1 MEDVNGPFGIPNFV
15 YLSFLNP
22 SSMRS
27 LLIFFLLVCFQMS
40 AQDSTYVRI
49 ELKQGAPV
57 EGKLKHQNDKSISI
71 EIPDTG
77 LLTIPWESVQAVI
90 RLNPN
95 EIPGQG
101 GRWSNPHPNRYFF
114 GPSAIPLKKGDKYYQ
129 NAYFLLNSIQIG
141 LNDHLSVGGGV
152 LIPFVLFLT
161 PKIGYQV
168 APKLHLGGGVLFA
181 TSLIRDLNFGV
192 GALYGSMTYGTQ
204 EHNLTVNL
212 GLGAVKENTGL
223 GSSDYTWKFAN
234 KPMLTLSGMTRIS
247 NRVMLMS
254 ENWLFNVTSVNYD
267 DGTGG
272 FVSRVSNY
280 EGIFSAGV
288 RILGRK
294 TAFDVGFLTPTGAQ
308 AAIPYLAYNMRF

>member
-1 MEDVNGPFGIPNFV
+1 MKKLIFI
-15 YLSFLNP
+15 
-22 SSMRS
+22 
-27 LLIFFLLVCFQMS
+27 LLIVIPCLAK
-40 AQDSTYVRI
+40 AQDSTYVHI

-57 EGKLKHQNDKSISI
+57 EGILKHQNDKSISV
-71 EIPDTG
+71 ELPGTG
-77 LLTIPWESVQAVI
+77 LLTIPWESVQSVS
-90 RLNPN
+90 RLSKSDLN
-95 EIPGQG
+95 
-101 GRWSNPHPNRYFF
+101 RWANPHPNRYFF

-141 LNDHLSVGGGV
+141 LNDHFSVGGGV
-152 LIPFVLFLT
+152 LVPFALFLT

-204 EHNLTVNL
+204 EHNLTMNL
-212 GLGAVKENTGL
+212 GLGAVKENTGM
-223 GSSDYTWKFAN
+223 GSSDYSWKFAN

-247 NRVMLMS
+247 KRVMLMS
-254 ENWLFNVTSVNYD
+254 ENWIFNVTSVNYD
-267 DGTGG
+267 DMGQYMN
-272 FVSRVSNY
+272 RESNY
-280 EGIFSAGV
+280 EGILSAGV

>member
-1 MEDVNGPFGIPNFV
+1 MKKLII
-15 YLSFLNP
+15 L
-22 SSMRS
+22 
-27 LLIFFLLVCFQMS
+27 LLIILPWLAN

-49 ELKQGAPV
+49 ELKQGTPV
-57 EGKLKHQNDKSISI
+57 EGILKHQNDKSISV
-71 EIPDTG
+71 ELPGTG
-77 LLTIPWESVQAVI
+77 LLTIPWESVQSVS
-90 RLNPN
+90 RLEKADQN
-95 EIPGQG
+95 
-101 GRWSNPHPNRYFF
+101 RWANPHPNRYFF

-152 LIPFVLFLT
+152 LIPFALFLT

-168 APKLHLGGGVLFA
+168 APKFHLGGGVLFA

-192 GALYGSMTYGTQ
+192 GALYGSITYGTQ

>member
-1 MEDVNGPFGIPNFV
+1 MKKLII
-15 YLSFLNP
+15 LFLFILPWLAN
-22 SSMRS
+22 
-27 LLIFFLLVCFQMS
+27 

-49 ELKQGAPV
+49 ELKQGSPV
-57 EGKLKHQNDKSISI
+57 EGVLKHQNDKSISV
-71 EIPDTG
+71 ELPGTG
-77 LLTIPWESVQAVI
+77 LLTIPWESVQSVS
-90 RLNPN
+90 RLEKANQN
-95 EIPGQG
+95 
-101 GRWSNPHPNRYFF
+101 RWANPHPNRYFF

-152 LIPFVLFLT
+152 LVPFALFLT

-192 GALYGSMTYGTQ
+192 GALYGSMTYGTH

-223 GSSDYTWKFAN
+223 GTSDYTWKFAN

-247 NRVMLMS
+247 KRVMLMS
-254 ENWLFNVTSVNYD
+254 ENWIFNVTSVNYD
-267 DGTGG
+267 DGTGQ
-272 FVSRVSNY
+272 FVNRVSNY